1 MGNIEKSFLKLME
14 QKTISATTND
24 EIINN
29 IYILRYL
36 KNININKDYQIRD
49 IDVLNRYIDKI
60 LKIAITR
67 ACKSGIIKIVS
78 LDINTNY
85 EIIKFAIDSKI
96 IDLQEI
102 KIYMELN
109 KDILNIKIYDKEI
122 FEKQKETK
130 FKGNKK
136 DFEIKLNKM
145 VKLFN

>member
-1 MGNIEKSFLKLME
+1 MKNIILKLME